1 MANNL
6 YTTKTASLKAT
17 KIDARVINGKMIKV
31 NGKDVV
37 TGISIPETR
46 EIITEN
52 DLWTSKVEVIDGEIV
67 LNDSGLVNPNGLE
80 PWKPSIKLV
89 EGNKA
94 YDNLGF
100 YCNIETD

>member
-1 MANNL
+1 MARN
-6 YTTKTASLKAT
+6 YTTKTSALKAT
-17 KIDARVINGKMIKV
+17 EIDVRNLNATSLKVKGKSV
-31 NGKDVV
+31 L